1 MKRLLRSCVD
11 FGGEISPEQLVQNFQ
26 KLIQARLDW
35 SRPDDA
41 RVFDFLTSY
50 FQQRLELPSSQTVED
65 YFEKTGDIEAVERL
79 KDIGASPWYVR
90 TNFHHLIQ
98 SITEDQNRIKAT
110 ALLKETHEIINKG
123 LIIQEGRE
131 KIRKQGVREGL
142 VHFQQKAHD
151 LVLSEFN
158 ARTGGDIRL
167 DGQSVWDSYLDAKVN
182 KDKVWGKFTGLN
194 NIDTVSRGI
203 KKGELWV
210 HAAFPGELKCLA
222 GSTTIYDHAT
232 GRRRTIRELFEAG
245 DLPVVTALD
254 REGVTFRL
262 LQAPASHLVENGIR
276 DVYQLTLSSGRR
288 ITATDNHKFFTQRGW
303 VELGSLTASDWV
315 AVPKKMKFEG
325 PRIFTDAEVKVVG
338 YLLGDGTGTHQI
350 LLTAA
355 NDALREDFK
364 DCLGAMG
371 LSEGSADDQTPS
383 FTEVRSEGRAP
394 NVRVS
399 VSQGKGNSEM
409 VSPVWKLLDTLGV
422 YGKDAYGKTI
432 PDAFFSLPDDQ
443 VQLLLGALWSTD
455 GSCHVGEHERTDQ
468 QTPCLRRGISYE
480 SVSEEL
486 CRGVQSLLLRLGI
499 QSSLKRVETAYDD
512 RPYVFHTVWVVT
524 RESKRAFT
532 RLIKIVGK
540 EAQFDR
546 LASKIVAG
554 DDAPIPSE
562 FVPVGV
568 RVRVP
573 FGTGTF
579 RYASQVRNH
588 PYMTADTARLFS
600 GHVGMVAK
608 VLEGDLAWDRV
619 AHIEARGQEMTYDLS
634 IPQHH
639 SFVADDI
646 VTHNTTFALNW
657 CYHLVTRYRSNV
669 LYYSLEMPYEQLRL
683 QVYVI
688 HSSHAKWRTSGYKP
702 LDYRKVRDGEL
713 SAEEEAFY
721 QKVIDDF
728 CHNPEYCQFE
738 IRTPDRDMTIDDI
751 RIDAELTHK
760 QMEVGLVVID
770 HGQLMEARKGKRSKD
785 YVIELNSIIRDCKKF
800 CLHFNH
806 GEKIPTLLLFQINR
820 QGKEEATKN
829 QGRYKMSALAYANE
843 VEKSADVITT
853 TFLDDEHRRNGT
865 TLFCNM
871 KNRDNPLI
879 EPFLAKVEFA
889 CRRIYNLDV
898 YQGADGSGM
907 SIDDHQAVL
916 DAMANV

>member
-131 KIRKQGVREGL
+131 KIRLQGVREGL

-167 DGQSVWDSYLDAKVN
+167 DGQNVWDSYLDAKVN

-194 NIDTVSRGI
+194 NIDTVSHGI

-210 HAAFPGELKCLA
+210 HAAFPGELK
-222 GSTTIYDHAT
+222 
-232 GRRRTIRELFEAG
+232 
-245 DLPVVTALD
+245 
-254 REGVTFRL
+254 
-262 LQAPASHLVENGIR
+262 
-276 DVYQLTLSSGRR
+276 
-288 ITATDNHKFFTQRGW
+288 
-303 VELGSLTASDWV
+303 
-315 AVPKKMKFEG
+315 
-325 PRIFTDAEVKVVG
+325 
-338 YLLGDGTGTHQI
+338 
-350 LLTAA
+350 
-355 NDALREDFK
+355 
-364 DCLGAMG
+364 
-371 LSEGSADDQTPS
+371 
-383 FTEVRSEGRAP
+383 
-394 NVRVS
+394 
-399 VSQGKGNSEM
+399 
-409 VSPVWKLLDTLGV
+409 
-422 YGKDAYGKTI
+422 
-432 PDAFFSLPDDQ
+432 
-443 VQLLLGALWSTD
+443 
-455 GSCHVGEHERTDQ
+455 
-468 QTPCLRRGISYE
+468 
-480 SVSEEL
+480 
-486 CRGVQSLLLRLGI
+486 
-499 QSSLKRVETAYDD
+499 
-512 RPYVFHTVWVVT
+512 
-524 RESKRAFT
+524 
-532 RLIKIVGK
+532 
-540 EAQFDR
+540 
-546 LASKIVAG
+546 
-554 DDAPIPSE
+554 
-562 FVPVGV
+562 
-568 RVRVP
+568 
-573 FGTGTF
+573 
-579 RYASQVRNH
+579 
-588 PYMTADTARLFS
+588 
-600 GHVGMVAK
+600 
-608 VLEGDLAWDRV
+608 
-619 AHIEARGQEMTYDLS
+619 
-634 IPQHH
+634 
-639 SFVADDI
+639 
-646 VTHNTTFALNW
+646 TTFALNW

-688 HSSHAKWRTSGYKP
+688 HSSHAKWRTMGYKP

-760 QMEVGLVVID
+760 QMEIGLVVID
-770 HGQLMEARKGKRSKD
+770 HGQLMEARKGKKSKD

-907 SIDDHQAVL
+907 SVDDHQAVL

>member
-131 KIRKQGVREGL
+131 KIRLQGVREGL

-167 DGQSVWDSYLDAKVN
+167 DGQNVWDSYLDAKVN

-194 NIDTVSRGI
+194 NIDTVSHGI

-210 HAAFPGELKCLA
+210 HAAFPGELKCLTKD
-222 GSTTIYDHAT
+222 TTIYDHAT
-232 GRRRTIRELFEAG
+232 GRRRTLEEMFQSG
-245 DLPVVTALD
+245 VLPTVTALD
-254 REGVTFRL
+254 REGETFSLVR
-262 LQAPASHLVENGIR
+262 APASHLVQNGVR
-276 DVYQLTLSSGRR
+276 EVYELKLSSGRT
-288 ITATDNHKFFTQRGW
+288 ITATSNHKFFTPSGW
-303 VELGSLTASDWV
+303 VELGDLRDDAYV
-315 AVPKKMKFEG
+315 AVPKKMAFEG
-325 PRIFTDAEVKVVG
+325 QRLFTDAEVKIVG
-338 YLLGDGTGTHQI
+338 YLLGDGGLTQGI
-350 LLTAA
+350 CMTAA
-355 NDALREDFK
+355 NPAIRDDFK
-364 DCLGAMG
+364 ECLMLMG
-371 LSEGSADDQTPS
+371 LVEMGADYKTPN
-383 FTEVRSEGRAP
+383 FKECFPANGRAP
-394 NVRVS
+394 HIQ
-399 VSQGKGNSEM
+399 VSQSAGNGNSEM
-409 VSPVWKLLDTLGV
+409 VSPVRLLLDLLGLS
-422 YGKDAYGKTI
+422 GKGSYDKFI
-432 PDAFFSLPDDQ
+432 PNDFFGLPEDQ
-443 VQLLLGALWSTD
+443 VSLLLGALWSTD
-455 GSCHVGEHERTDQ
+455 GSCHHGDHEREDRASL
-468 QTPCLRRGISYE
+468 CRRNDISYA
-480 SVSEEL
+480 SVSERL
-486 CRGVQSLLLRLGI
+486 CLDVQALLLRLGI
-499 QSSLKRVETAYDD
+499 QSSVTRVNTTYKEE
-512 RPYVFHTVWVVT
+512 PYTFYTIRVVT
-524 RESKRAFT
+524 RESKRLFT
-532 RLIKIVGK
+532 SLIHVVGK
-540 EAQFDR
+540 EADFEALRCR
-546 LASKIVAG
+546 LLPG
-554 DDAPIPSE
+554 DDTPIPSE
-562 FVPVGV
+562 FVPVGAKA
-568 RVRVP
+568 P
-573 FGTGTF
+573 FLGETF
-579 RYASQVRNH
+579 RYASQIRGR
-588 PYMTADTARLFS
+588 PTTTADTAILFAQHPS
-600 GHVGMVAK
+600 VAR
-608 VLEGDLAWDRV
+608 VLDGDLAWERV
-619 AHIEARGQEMTYDLS
+619 VSITPKGREMTYDLAV
-634 IPQHH
+634 PTHH
-639 SFVADDI
+639 SFVANDI

-688 HSSHAKWRTSGYKP
+688 HSSHAKWRTMGYKP

-760 QMEVGLVVID
+760 QMEIGLVVID
-770 HGQLMEARKGKRSKD
+770 HGQLMEARKGKKSKD

-907 SIDDHQAVL
+907 SVDDHQAVL